1 MQVLNIFHVL
11 IAIALVAFV
20 LIQKGQGA
28 TAGAAFGSGASGTV
42 FGSRGA
48 GSFLTR
54 TTWVL
59 AALFCSI
66 SLTMAVIVSRSSAQP
81 ENDLGV
87 VGSSQPAPAVQSPV
101 EENVISVGSEDS
113 EGSDLPSFETAT
125 DEVSGSQLIN
135 SNAADDLPALD
146 STATEASENAV
157 TKEVQAVEDGSGG
170 EGSGSDDS

>member
-1 MQVLNIFHVL
+1 
-11 IAIALVAFV
+11 
-20 LIQKGQGA
+20 
-28 TAGAAFGSGASGTV
+28 
-42 FGSRGA
+42 
-48 GSFLTR
+48 
-54 TTWVL
+54 
-59 AALFCSI
+59 
-66 SLTMAVIVSRSSAQP
+66 MAVIVSRSSAQP

-87 VGSSQPAPAVQSPV
+87 LGSSQPAPVAQSPV

-125 DEVSGSQLIN
+125 DDVSGSQLIN

-157 TKEVQAVEDGSGG
+157 TEEVQAVEDGSGG